1 MEHVGIPKFDPQ
13 NPIHQ
18 KLAEVS
24 KKCHQLKAE
33 DNQKE
38 IEKLEKENDDLVKKL
53 FNINS

>member
-13 NPIHQ
+13 NPIYQ

-24 KKCHQLKAE
+24 KKCHQLKVE
-33 DNQKE
+33 DNQRE

>member
-24 KKCHQLKAE
+24 KKCYQLKVE
-33 DNQKE
+33 DNQRE